1 MSNTVSQAVSH
12 AVGLDEVL
20 LEELRRRRAEL
31 RESMTALEQAL
42 AAPATADPGRWAVR
56 VHVALVELS
65 ADLRLHVNVTEGE
78 GGLYHELRDAAPR
91 LTSAVDVLTDE
102 HAKLRQTL
110 DELMMLLDGPYAVS
124 DAAAIRYGATNLLG
138 MFARHRQKGADLVYE
153 AFSVDVGGET

>member
-1 MSNTVSQAVSH
+1 MSKTTMTLDQAL
-12 AVGLDEVL
+12 LD
-20 LEELRRRRAEL
+20 ELRRRRAEL
-31 RESMTALEQAL
+31 RESMTALEHAL
-42 AAPATADPGRWAVR
+42 AAPVTADPGRWAVR

-65 ADLRLHVNVTEGE
+65 ADLRLHVDVTEGE
-78 GGLYHELRDAAPR
+78 GGLYSDLREATPR
-91 LTSAVDVLTDE
+91 LSPAVDQLTHE

-110 DELMMLLDGPYAVS
+110 DELMLLLDGPYPIS